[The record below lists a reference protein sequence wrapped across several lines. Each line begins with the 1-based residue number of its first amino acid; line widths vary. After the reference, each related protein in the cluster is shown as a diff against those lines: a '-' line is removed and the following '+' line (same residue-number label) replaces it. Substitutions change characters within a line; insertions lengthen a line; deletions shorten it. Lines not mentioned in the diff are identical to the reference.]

1 MVRGGKVADEEKIR
15 ELEKQVEEMRDRI
28 PPHSIPPRMLE
39 ELEDLEEELE
49 KLKAE

>member
-1 MVRGGKVADEEKIR
+1 MADEEKIT
-15 ELEKQVEEMRDRI
+15 ELERKIELMRDRI

-49 KLKAE
+49 RLKKE